1 MLRNGK
7 PKSAQLNVTTMTSSD
22 FCPGSSP
29 FCLGMADFDCCGTSK
44 SRDKV
49 EEKAD
54 EPKTKRIKFSLLK
67 RKPLSPSSRFN
78 VTVTEDMVEKSS
90 KGIIP
95 KGTAKAT
102 IWAQR
107 TFYDW
112 VTHNHNQLLPV

>member
-1 MLRNGK
+1 
-7 PKSAQLNVTTMTSSD
+7 
-22 FCPGSSP
+22 
-29 FCLGMADFDCCGTSK
+29 MADFDCCGTSK

-54 EPKTKRIKFSLLK
+54 EPKTKRMKLSLSK
-67 RKPLSPSSRFN
+67 QKPLSPSSRFN

-102 IWAQR
+102 S
-107 TFYDW
+107 YLGP
-112 VTHNHNQLLPV
+112 THFL